1 MAVLPT
7 VPRIARS
14 GASKPTLTFSA
25 GTAGE
30 RLAVRRRIDPG
41 AGRALEVLGHAI
53 DYLTDEY
60 INSGG
65 QFRVGDTEL
74 EAIDLLINAN
84 RAIYFDCPAVP
95 TFRQRCLRFFGI
107 GRR

>member
-7 VPRIARS
+7 VPT
-14 GASKPTLTFSA
+14 ASKPTPTCSA

-30 RLAVRRRIDPG
+30 RLAVRRRIDPS

-60 INSGG
+60 INRGG
-65 QFRVGDTEL
+65 QFRVGGPEL
-74 EAIDLLINAN
+74 EAIDLLMKAN
-84 RAIYFDCPAVP
+84 RAIYFECPVIP
-95 TFRQRCLRFFGI
+95 TFGERCLRFFGI